1 MSLKINGSNIKTIK
15 VNGSEISLGK
25 LNGYIIFSKQDTPEI
40 PSTMATEWL
49 DYGNPHFDGPSRAY
63 DGLDVWI
70 YYNNNNNNGQING
83 VYLDL
88 DINSTSTFYMKAG
101 YYSYAGGPI
110 SYSAFI
116 LDSDNN
122 DAIVDR
128 YDYKFDSNGSYT
140 ERELTVNLEQ
150 GNYKVVIGYDKGFE
164 FGITMISISLT

>member
-1 MSLKINGSNIKTIK
+1 MGLKINGSTIKTIR

-40 PSTMATEWL
+40 PSTMGSEWL
-49 DYGNPHFDGPSRAY
+49 DYGNPHFDGASRAY
-63 DGLDVWI
+63 DELDAWI
-70 YYNNNNNNGQING
+70 YSSNNGQING
-83 VYLDL
+83 VYVDL

-101 YYSYAGGPI
+101 YHSYAGGPI
-110 SYSAFI
+110 RYSVFI
-116 LDSDNN
+116 LDSNNN

-128 YDYKFDSNGSYT
+128 YDYRFDSEGSYT

-164 FGITMISISLT
+164 FGIAMISISLT